1 MFSELTVIAA
11 WRFCMCVEETAFS
24 YADMYTLNKQSR
36 TADKGCS
43 FGLGLPTVRTQLCVA
58 EYGVKLLNRFNNL

>member
-1 MFSELTVIAA
+1 MFSDLPVIAA

-24 YADMYTLNKQSR
+24 YAAMDTLNKQSR

-43 FGLGLPTVRTQLCVA
+43 SVLGLPAVRTQRCVA
-58 EYGVKLLNRFNNL
+58 EYGVKLLNRFINL